1 MGRLGIGLYGISP
14 LPGEA
19 THIDLT
25 PVATLTTTII
35 ALRRYPA
42 GTTVGYGRR
51 GVLNRDSLIAT
62 LPIGY
67 ADGIDRHLG
76 CGAASFRT
84 GGKDCP
90 TVGSI
95 CMDMCMIDVTD
106 VAEAHIGDT
115 VEIFG
120 PELPIE
126 RLSDTL
132 GTIPYEVLSTISP
145 RVRRIFYHE

>member
-1 MGRLGIGLYGISP
+1 
-14 LPGEA
+14 
-19 THIDLT
+19 
-25 PVATLTTTII
+25 
-35 ALRRYPA
+35 
-42 GTTVGYGRR
+42 
-51 GVLNRDSLIAT
+51 
-62 LPIGY
+62 
-67 ADGIDRHLG
+67 
-76 CGAASFRT
+76 
-84 GGKDCP
+84 
-90 TVGSI
+90 
-95 CMDMCMIDVTD
+95 MDMCMIDVTD